1 MTNLRWLLGK
11 DGVMI
16 YDERTGISW
25 SMRRNADV
33 PTAVD
38 VRCLIVERGSPTAY
52 KLDCIPIDIMLQLI
66 DKLEG
71 QP

>member
-1 MTNLRWLLGK
+1 MTNLRWLLAK
-11 DGVMI
+11 EDAMI

-25 SMRRNADV
+25 SMRRNEDV

-66 DKLEG
+66 DKLER

>member
-1 MTNLRWLLGK
+1 MTNLRWLLAK
-11 DGVMI
+11 EDAMI
-16 YDERTGISW
+16 CDERTGISW

-38 VRCLIVERGSPTAY
+38 VRCIIVERGSPTAY
-52 KLDCIPIDIMLQLI
+52 KLDCIPIDIMLRLI
-66 DKLEG
+66 DKLER